1 MSEAEIIPPEV
12 LEGVREGED
21 QAWRELIRL
30 LSPQVYSIIRRQV
43 RSVSD
48 HDDLAQET
56 FTKIFLK
63 LDRYAGKNEFH
74 HWVSRIA
81 INTCYD
87 WLRKKKSRPL
97 SSFSDLG
104 KNEERLIVRTLA
116 GEAPGNDD
124 SLDEIRR
131 ILDRLISSLKPREQ
145 IVIRLLDLEEN
156 SVHDV
161 CELTGWGESKVKV
174 TAMRA
179 RGKLADMLKPGKRR
193 DREHE

>member
-1 MSEAEIIPPEV
+1 MSDTQTIPPEV
-12 LEGVREGED
+12 LEGVRKGED
-21 QAWRELIRL
+21 HAWRELIRL
-30 LSPQVYSIIRRQV
+30 LSPQVYSIIRRQI
-43 RSVSD
+43 RSTAE

-63 LDRYAGKNEFH
+63 LDRFAGKNEFR
-74 HWVSRIA
+74 HWVSRVA

-97 SSFSDLG
+97 SSFSDLSE
-104 KNEERLIVRTLA
+104 KEESIISQTLV
-116 GEAPGNDD
+116 GESPENDD
-124 SLDEIRR
+124 NLNELRR
-131 ILDRLISSLKPREQ
+131 ILDRLISSLNPKEQ

-161 CELTGWGESKVKV
+161 CELTGWGASKVKV

-179 RGKLADMLKPGKRR
+179 RGKLAGMLKAINRR
-193 DREHE
+193 DLEHE